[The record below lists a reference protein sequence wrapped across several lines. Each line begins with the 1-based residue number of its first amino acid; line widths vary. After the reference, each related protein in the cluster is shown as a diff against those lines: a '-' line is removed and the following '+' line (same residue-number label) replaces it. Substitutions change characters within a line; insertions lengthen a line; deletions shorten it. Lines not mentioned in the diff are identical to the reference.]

1 MKNKLYIFLIISLA
15 LHSCDEVFDYNF
27 YVKNLTNKE
36 ISVIYHTNNEIQ
48 NYWDTILVE
57 QNTRKKIYIE
67 HAAGGREL
75 RGVDV
80 RVVFDTFFVM
90 NDTVKSNINFLK
102 NDRWEYKEITDNL
115 GEYTLT
121 IDSTFFK

>member
-1 MKNKLYIFLIISLA
+1 LIISLA
-15 LHSCDEVFDYNF
+15 LHSCDEVFDYDF
-27 YVKNLTNKE
+27 YVKNVTNKE

-48 NYWDTILVE
+48 NYWDTILIE

-75 RGVDV
+75 KGVDV
-80 RVVFDTFFVM
+80 RVLFDTLIVM

-102 NDRWEYKEITDNL
+102 NDRWEYKEITGNL

>member
-80 RVVFDTFFVM
+80 RVIFDTLIVM